1 MSPPSRSRPLNNA
14 TFSAAFAKQ
23 KTQSYSDPTSRGPHS
38 IRTLAWNPLGT
49 LVATGA
55 GDRSVRIWNPEKT
68 HVRNSTEL
76 RGHAGAVERLA
87 WNPVK
92 EAELASCGADGSVRF
107 WDVRSKAAVAE
118 VKVGGDGFSLA
129 WRPDGSELVVGRKDD
144 VLVPVSLAA
153 MKSVAEYRQPVQTNQ
168 TVFSN
173 SGHELFV
180 TTGEG
185 HVKILDYP
193 SMVRL
198 PGLLPHP
205 SPISIFH
212 LHSSHRPSPS
222 HIPSPPPAAR
232 SRKTD
237 YFSGSDHPQI
247 PQTPLHTLN
256 AHTSSCYSID
266 ISPSG
271 THLAVGGSD
280 ALLTLWDTHDWVCTH
295 SLARMTG
302 PVRAISFSFDGAFV
316 VGASDEPGS
325 RDLDVAHVETG
336 EYVHV
341 VETGGAVGCVAWHP
355 LRYWLAYVAEV
366 GGLKIVGAGGNL

>member
-193 SMVRL
+193 SM
-198 PGLLPHP
+198 
-205 SPISIFH
+205 
-212 LHSSHRPSPS
+212 
-222 HIPSPPPAAR
+222 
-232 SRKTD
+232 
-237 YFSGSDHPQI
+237 
-247 PQTPLHTLN
+247 TPLHTLN

>member
-1 MSPPSRSRPLNNA
+1 MAPPSRSRPLNNA

-23 KTQSYSDPTSRGPHS
+23 KTQAYGDPAARGPHS

-55 GDRSVRIWNPEKT
+55 GDRGVRVWNPERA

-76 RGHAGAVERLA
+76 RGPAAAAVDRLA

-92 EAELASCGADGSVRF
+92 EAELASCAADGAVRF
-107 WDVRSKAAVAE
+107 WDVRCRAAAVAE

-193 SMVRL
+193 SM
-198 PGLLPHP
+198 
-205 SPISIFH
+205 
-212 LHSSHRPSPS
+212 
-222 HIPSPPPAAR
+222 
-232 SRKTD
+232 
-237 YFSGSDHPQI
+237 
-247 PQTPLHTLN
+247 
-256 AHTSSCYSID
+256 
-266 ISPSG
+266 
-271 THLAVGGSD
+271 
-280 ALLTLWDTHDWVCTH
+280 
-295 SLARMTG
+295 
-302 PVRAISFSFDGAFV
+302 
-316 VGASDEPGS
+316 
-325 RDLDVAHVETG
+325 
-336 EYVHV
+336 
-341 VETGGAVGCVAWHP
+341 
-355 LRYWLAYVAEV
+355 
-366 GGLKIVGAGGNL
+366 

>member
-1 MSPPSRSRPLNNA
+1 RA
-14 TFSAAFAKQ
+14 
-23 KTQSYSDPTSRGPHS
+23 
-38 IRTLAWNPLGT
+38 
-49 LVATGA
+49 
-55 GDRSVRIWNPEKT
+55 

-76 RGHAGAVERLA
+76 RGPAAAAVDRLA

-92 EAELASCGADGSVRF
+92 EAELASCAADGAVRF
-107 WDVRSKAAVAE
+107 WDVRCRAAAVAE
-118 VKVGGDGFSLA
+118 VRVGGDGFSLA

-193 SMVRL
+193 SM
-198 PGLLPHP
+198 
-205 SPISIFH
+205 
-212 LHSSHRPSPS
+212 
-222 HIPSPPPAAR
+222 
-232 SRKTD
+232 
-237 YFSGSDHPQI
+237 
-247 PQTPLHTLN
+247 TPLHTLN

-280 ALLTLWDTHDWVCTH
+280 ALLTLWDTHDWVCTR
-295 SLARMTG
+295 SLARTTG

-316 VGASDEPGS
+316 VGASDEPGG